1 MNKIL
6 RIGICASIFTFILGC
21 ENQVKNT
28 TGKQNVMQ
36 IIKEKNKTEIA
47 SMNPNENLEELNLK
61 LPEIST
67 PGGSY
72 VSVNVRANIAYIAIQ
87 FPILNEEYLYQGRLG
102 NELTT
107 EEGYK
112 AMQLCALNVLA
123 QVENKI
129 GFDKIVGLNH
139 IDAYFQSGTDWDDSP
154 IVVNGASDLFVKV
167 LEDKGKHSRAIFG
180 VEKLPRNFS
189 VGLTATFTIETL

>member
-1 MNKIL
+1 M
-6 RIGICASIFTFILGC
+6 
-21 ENQVKNT
+21 KNLSP
-28 TGKQNVMQ
+28 K
-36 IIKEKNKTEIA
+36 
-47 SMNPNENLEELNLK
+47 ENLKNLGLE

-72 VSVNVRANIAYIAIQ
+72 VSVNIRENIAYIAIQ

-102 NELTT
+102 NEIST
-107 EEGYK
+107 EEGYQ

-123 QVENKI
+123 QVDNKI
-129 GFDKIVGLNH
+129 GFDRIIGLNH
-139 IDAYFQSGTDWDDSP
+139 MDAYFQSGTDWDDSP

-167 LEDKGKHSRAIFG
+167 LEAKGKHSRAIFG

-189 VGLTATFTIETL
+189 VGLTATFTIKKE

>member
-1 MNKIL
+1 MLK
-6 RIGICASIFTFILGC
+6 SS
-21 ENQVKNT
+21 ENT
-28 TGKQNVMQ
+28 IEKQNVMQ
-36 IIKEKNKTEIA
+36 IIKKNKTEIA
-47 SMNPNENLEELNLK
+47 SMNPNKNIEKLNLK

-102 NELTT
+102 NELNT

-129 GFDKIVGLNH
+129 GFNKIVGLNH
-139 IDAYFQSGTDWDDSP
+139 IDAYFQSGADWDDSP

-167 LEDKGKHSRAIFG
+167 LEGKGKHSRVIFG

-189 VGLTATFTIETL
+189 VGLTASFTIETE